1 MYLHL
6 LLLISPALGMPSS
19 ALTDV
24 GEGFINQ
31 LDALPGFIER
41 SEAIFNDSKMF
52 LNVAAC
58 LREAE
63 TAILEIDGELKPFEK
78 DELKF
83 EDHYFPAYNQAKQY
97 LRMSRQNLRGL
108 ADRTVKEVKALKVLL
123 SDLDESSNPDIL
135 TVSMDNMKDLM
146 IKTLAALKESLENYR
161 LARETFRDLNSSIKK
176 HEKSLE
182 ETLETLNSSI
192 EEQHR
197 NPEEGFGEYEEQQTR
212 KNTNKG
218 WYGLEVLCFWCDK
231 NNMRSRTE
239 QTKAHGGTLEA
250 FLLAD
255 IYGCIGECPANNS
268 SSTMESGI
276 EKYVEKL
283 EKLAARLRNLKKITK
298 RILESGECFET
309 AIKDPIDIL
318 NDQIEQM
325 NNWTNSPEVPNS
337 NIDNN
342 PEEYMKKYKAVKT
355 IFVNGLNDLKDSAED
370 FLYQPID
377 ILA

>member
-146 IKTLAALKESLENYR
+146 VKTLAALKESRGNYIS
-161 LARETFRDLNSSIKK
+161 ARETFRNLNSSIKK
-176 HEKSLE
+176 HDRKLEKSLE
-182 ETLETLNSSI
+182 ETLETLKSAI
-192 EEQHR
+192 A
-197 NPEEGFGEYEEQQTR
+197 EQQR
-212 KNTNKG
+212 NKNS
-218 WYGLEVLCFWCDK
+218 WCLGIFCDN
-231 NNMRSRTE
+231 NNMSSRTE
-239 QTKAHGGTLEA
+239 ALI
-250 FLLAD
+250 LAD
-255 IYGCIGECPANNS
+255 IYGCIEKCPANNS
-268 SSTMESGI
+268 FSTMESGI

>member
-1 MYLHL
+1 
-6 LLLISPALGMPSS
+6 
-19 ALTDV
+19 
-24 GEGFINQ
+24 
-31 LDALPGFIER
+31 
-41 SEAIFNDSKMF
+41 MF
-52 LNVAAC
+52 LNVAAS

-63 TAILEIDGELKPFEK
+63 TAILEIDGELKTFENE
-78 DELKF
+78 DLQF
-83 EDHYFPAYNQAKQY
+83 EDHYFPAYNEAKQY

-135 TVSMDNMKDLM
+135 MMSMDNMKDLM
-146 IKTLAALKESLENYR
+146 IKTLAALKESLGNYS
-161 LARETFRDLNSSIKK
+161 LAGETFRNLNSSIKK
-176 HEKSLE
+176 HDRKLEKSLE
-182 ETLETLNSSI
+182 ETLETLNST
-192 EEQHR
+192 R
-197 NPEEGFGEYEEQQTR
+197 NVVE
-212 KNTNKG
+212 KG
-218 WYGLEVLCFWCDK
+218 WWCDNIGLGCNN

-239 QTKAHGGTLEA
+239 QTKSEA
-250 FLLAD
+250 FILAD

-276 EKYVEKL
+276 EKYVAKL

-355 IFVNGLNDLKDSAED
+355 IFVNGLNDLKNSAED

>member
-146 IKTLAALKESLENYR
+146 VKTLAALKESRGNYIS
-161 LARETFRDLNSSIKK
+161 ARETFRNLNSSIKK
-176 HEKSLE
+176 HDRKLEKSLE
-182 ETLETLNSSI
+182 ETLETLKSA
-192 EEQHR
+192 
-197 NPEEGFGEYEEQQTR
+197 EYEEQQTR

-218 WYGLEVLCFWCDK
+218 WWGQLSCNRWYCFN

-239 QTKAHGGTLEA
+239 ETQAHGGTLEA

-255 IYGCIGECPANNS
+255 IYGCMGANCPANNS

>member
-1 MYLHL
+1 
-6 LLLISPALGMPSS
+6 
-19 ALTDV
+19 
-24 GEGFINQ
+24 
-31 LDALPGFIER
+31 
-41 SEAIFNDSKMF
+41 MF
-52 LNVAAC
+52 LNVAAS

-63 TAILEIDGELKPFEK
+63 TAILEIDGELKPFENE
-78 DELKF
+78 DLQF
-83 EDHYFPAYNQAKQY
+83 EDHYFPAYNEAKQY

-135 TVSMDNMKDLM
+135 MMSMDNMKDLM
-146 IKTLAALKESLENYR
+146 IKTLAALKESLGNFS
-161 LARETFRDLNSSIKK
+161 LAGETFRNLNSPIKK
-176 HEKSLE
+176 HDRKMEKSLE
-182 ETLETLNSSI
+182 ETLETLNST
-192 EEQHR
+192 R
-197 NPEEGFGEYEEQQTR
+197 NVVE
-212 KNTNKG
+212 KG
-218 WYGLEVLCFWCDK
+218 WGCDN

-239 QTKAHGGTLEA
+239 QTKSEA
-250 FLLAD
+250 FILAD
-255 IYGCIGECPANNS
+255 IYGCIEKCPANNS

-276 EKYVEKL
+276 EKYVAKL
-283 EKLAARLRNLKKITK
+283 EKLAAQLRNLKKITK

-318 NDQIEQM
+318 NVQIEQM

-355 IFVNGLNDLKDSAED
+355 IFVNGLNDLKNSAED

>member
-19 ALTDV
+19 ALIDV
-24 GEGFINQ
+24 GEGTINQ
-31 LDALPGFIER
+31 FDSLLGLTEETKAV
-41 SEAIFNDSKMF
+41 FNDSKMF
-52 LNVAAC
+52 LNVAAS

-63 TAILEIDGELKPFEK
+63 TAILEIDGELKPFENE
-78 DELKF
+78 DLQF

-146 IKTLAALKESLENYR
+146 VKTLAALKESRENYIS
-161 LARETFRDLNSSIKK
+161 ARETFRNLNSSIKK
-176 HEKSLE
+176 HDRKLEKSLE

-192 EEQHR
+192 AEQHR
-197 NPEEGFGEYEEQQTR
+197 NPEEGAGI
-212 KNTNKG
+212 
-218 WYGLEVLCFWCDK
+218 LCFFGLCNN

-239 QTKAHGGTLEA
+239 QTKSEA
-250 FLLAD
+250 FILAD
-255 IYGCIGECPANNS
+255 IYGCIRKCPAIDS
-268 SSTMESGI
+268 SSTMESRI
-276 EKYVEKL
+276 EKYVAKL
-283 EKLAARLRNLKKITK
+283 EKLAARLGNLRKITS

-309 AIKDPIDIL
+309 AIKDPIGIL

-355 IFVNGLNDLKDSAED
+355 IFVNGLNDLKNSAED